1 MNTKLALISVCLAF
15 ASAGCSTSQE
25 VTLAKSDFSKTLKTA
40 AQVPDADNSAQ
51 MNGYLESA
59 LQKEG
64 LSLKA
69 LLPAGT
75 RKADDVDALVS
86 YVDVWRWDLAMY
98 MQSLTVRVHDASNG
112 DLLATGRWRDSPL
125 HGFRNAK
132 VVMEG
137 LVAEVFAKLRGT
149 TPPK

>member
-1 MNTKLALISVCLAF
+1 MSTKLALISVWLAF
-15 ASAGCSTSQE
+15 AGAGCSTSQQ
-25 VTLAKSDFSKTLKTA
+25 VTIAKADFNRTLKTV

-64 LSLKA
+64 LALKA
-69 LLPAGT
+69 PLPAGT

-112 DLLATGRWRDSPL
+112 DLLATGRWHDSPL

-132 VVMEG
+132 AVMEG

-149 TPPK
+149 APPK